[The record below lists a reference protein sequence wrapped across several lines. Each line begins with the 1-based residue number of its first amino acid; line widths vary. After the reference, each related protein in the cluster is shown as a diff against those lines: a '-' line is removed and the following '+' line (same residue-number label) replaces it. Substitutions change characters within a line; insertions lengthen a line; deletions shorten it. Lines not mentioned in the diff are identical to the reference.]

1 MARDPDSPGRSAA
14 RRHDYRRRR
23 LVALAIVAALAALVG
38 VLVGGLSGS
47 GRHRDARRTAALA
60 VASAARDPG
69 SAAVISH
76 PGWRPHT
83 GPVPVLM
90 YHLIQ
95 SDYAGIPDRDLY
107 VGAGRFRRQIE
118 FLRRHG
124 FQAVTLSQVEAAW
137 SHHGTLPRRP
147 IVLSFDDGYRSQYK
161 VAFPLLR
168 RMGWPAV
175 LDLAGLNLKWSGGLS
190 PAMVK
195 RMIAA
200 GWELASH
207 TISHVDLTA
216 APPSRL
222 RYEVAVSRRLY
233 RRWFHVPVY
242 NFCYPS
248 GSYDRRVQAAVKG
261 AGYRGALAVSPGLAR
276 RSQRYA
282 LNRIRVYRGDRL
294 SDLAKT
300 LRALG
305 A

>member
-1 MARDPDSPGRSAA
+1 M
-14 RRHDYRRRR
+14 
-23 LVALAIVAALAALVG
+23 
-38 VLVGGLSGS
+38 
-47 GRHRDARRTAALA
+47 
-60 VASAARDPG
+60 
-69 SAAVISH
+69 
-76 PGWRPHT
+76 
-83 GPVPVLM
+83 
-90 YHLIQ
+90 
-95 SDYAGIPDRDLY
+95 
-107 VGAGRFRRQIE
+107 
-118 FLRRHG
+118 
-124 FQAVTLSQVEAAW
+124 
-137 SHHGTLPRRP
+137 TLPT
-147 IVLSFDDGYRSQYK
+147 ITFAAEGDSGGSFLVSPSVGLMVWTLFLFAVSMFILYK
-161 VAFPLLR
+161 VAFPRLR

>member
-1 MARDPDSPGRSAA
+1 M
-14 RRHDYRRRR
+14 
-23 LVALAIVAALAALVG
+23 VALGVVAALAALAG
-38 VLVGGLSGS
+38 VLVGGLTGS
-47 GRHRDARRTAALA
+47 GRGHDARRTAALA
-60 VASAARDPG
+60 VASTARDPLA
-69 SAAVISH
+69 AAVISH
-76 PGWRPHT
+76 PGWRPHL

-107 VGAGRFRRQIE
+107 VGARTFHRQME

-124 FQAVTLSQVEAAW
+124 FQAVTLSQVEDAW
-137 SHHGTLPRRP
+137 SHRGTLPRRP
-147 IVLSFDDGYRSQYK
+147 IVLTFDDGYRSQYK
-161 VAFPLLR
+161 AAFPLLR
-168 RMGWPAV
+168 RMRWPGV
-175 LDLAGLNLKWSGGLS
+175 LDLAGLNLQWSGGLS

-207 TISHVDLTA
+207 TISHVNLTA
-216 APPSRL
+216 ASPSRL

-233 RRWFHVPVY
+233 RRWFHVPVH

-248 GSYDRRVQAAVKG
+248 GSYDRRVQAAVKR

-294 SDLAKT
+294 SDLAGK
-300 LRALG
+300 LRPLG

>member
-1 MARDPDSPGRSAA
+1 M
-14 RRHDYRRRR
+14 
-23 LVALAIVAALAALVG
+23 VALGILAAVAALAGLLVG
-38 VLVGGLSGS
+38 ALTGS
-47 GRHRDARRTAALA
+47 GRGDDARRSAALA
-60 VASAARDPG
+60 VASAARDPLA
-69 SAAVISH
+69 AAVISH

-107 VGAGRFRRQIE
+107 VGPRTFRRQIE

-124 FQAVTLSQVEAAW
+124 FQAVTLSQVEDAW
-137 SHHGTLPRRP
+137 FHHGTLPRRP
-147 IVLSFDDGYRSQYK
+147 VVLTFDDGYRSQYK

-168 RMGWPAV
+168 RMGWPGV
-175 LDLAGLNLKWSGGLS
+175 LNLAGLNLRWSGGLS

-207 TISHVDLTA
+207 TISHVNLTA
-216 APPSRL
+216 ASSSRL

-233 RRWFHVPVY
+233 RRWFHVPVH

-248 GSYDRRVQAAVKG
+248 GSYDRRVEAAVKG
-261 AGYRGALAVSPGLAR
+261 AGYRAALAVSPGLAR
-276 RSQRYA
+276 RSERYA
-282 LNRIRVYRGDRL
+282 LHRIRVYHGDRL
-294 SDLAKT
+294 SDLART